1 MRTSWHVIL
10 GSLAALGVLAAVAP
24 GLLSA
29 DNPRKVAGE
38 YSVKVGGYYAGE
50 GSATVSDAG
59 VQIRATVHRDGFPD
73 TPVALRARNLKL
85 DGDHF
90 SGTGVIDTK
99 PFKFVG
105 RLDGYSG
112 DKTFKGA
119 RILCTY
125 TPAGGNNPNSPNA
138 GQVGRV
144 AGVLQ

>member
-1 MRTSWHVIL
+1 
-10 GSLAALGVLAAVAP
+10 LAALGVLAAVAP

-29 DNPRKVAGE
+29 DNPKKVAGD
-38 YSVKVGGYYAGE
+38 YSVKVGGYYTGD

-59 VQIRATVHRDGFPD
+59 VQIVAKVHRDGFPD
-73 TPVALRARNLKL
+73 TPVALRASNLKV
-85 DGDHF
+85 DGAHF
-90 SGTGVIDTK
+90 RGTGFIDRK

-105 RLDGYSG
+105 RIDGYSG

-144 AGVLQ
+144 AGVLR

>member
-1 MRTSWHVIL
+1 VRTNGRVIF
-10 GSLAALGVLAAVAP
+10 GSLAALGVLAAIAP

-29 DNPRKVAGE
+29 DNPKKVAGD
-38 YSVKVGGYYAGE
+38 YSVKVGGYYTGD

-59 VQIRATVHRDGFPD
+59 VQMVAPVHRDGFPD
-73 TPVALRARNLKL
+73 TLLSLRARNLKL
-85 DGDHF
+85 DGNHF
-90 SGTGVIDTK
+90 SGTGIIDTK
-99 PFKFVG
+99 SFKFVG

-125 TPAGGNNPNSPNA
+125 TPADGNNPNSPNA

-144 AGVLQ
+144 AGVLR